1 MLLYERVYS
10 KWLNLIGSQGRM
22 TVHVQKCPKLSC
34 HLCAGHFTLHKSCDL
49 KPHLHF
55 TVCNVFTC
63 RSFDVAY
70 NTYQNVGLTALNS
83 QAQQQVTFKL
93 YVYYQW
99 LFFLYLYPVQLGY
112 EWAWPL
118 SLSNNLNIK
127 IRLQEKFWPQCWRD
141 EGVKSHNSTK
151 LMRMKNLLLEFHFY
165 IWVLLLY
172 LGQKCGVSLSYHVT
186 N

>member
-1 MLLYERVYS
+1 MCKIVQNSPVIYVQVTLHCINLVTLSLIFWLIFILLYV
-10 KWLNLIGSQGRM
+10 M
-22 TVHVQKCPKLSC
+22 
-34 HLCAGHFTLHKSCDL
+34 F
-49 KPHLHF
+49 
-55 TVCNVFTC
+55 FTC

-70 NTYQNVGLTALNS
+70 NTYQNVGLTVLNS

-99 LFFLYLYPVQLGY
+99 LFFLYLYPVQSGY

-141 EGVKSHNSTK
+141 EGVKSHNSMK
-151 LMRMKNLLLEFHFY
+151 LMRMKNLFLEFHFY
-165 IWVLLLY
+165 IWILLLY